1 MAVIRKNTEI
11 PGPRALSVLSRQHA
25 AVPRGVASA
34 TRVVA
39 ASAQGAVVVD
49 VDGNR
54 LIDFAGGIG
63 TLNVGHSHPRVVAAI
78 QQQADRLIHMCFAV
92 APYDPYIA
100 LAERLAR
107 LTPGSFPKKTLFAN
121 SGAEAVENAVKIARH
136 ATKRTGILCFED
148 AFHGRTM
155 TALALTSKVHPYKSG
170 MGPFDTEVVRVPY
183 AYCYR
188 CAYNLS
194 YPECALACVDAI
206 ETHFARYA
214 DAQSIAAVI
223 VEPVLGEGGF
233 VVPPRD
239 FLNRLGDVCRRHG
252 ILTIADEVQTGIGR
266 TGKMFA
272 CEHSGFV
279 PDMLLTAKSLA
290 GGLPLA
296 AVVGRAEIMDSPG
309 PGGLGGTFGGNPL
322 ALAAA
327 EAVLDLVER
336 DGLLERA
343 DAIGKRMET
352 RARSWASLFP
362 IVGDVR
368 RLGAMVGIELVRD
381 RQTREPAK
389 NEASEII
396 AASTREGVILIPAGT
411 YGNVIRFLP
420 PLVISDAELDE
431 GLDAVE
437 RCLGKVSET
446 TSAARSSSV
455 ATT

>member
-1 MAVIRKNTEI
+1 MTVIRKNTDI
-11 PGPRALSVLSRQHA
+11 PGQRALSVLTRQRA
-25 AVPRGVASA
+25 AIPRGIANA

-39 ASAQGAVVVD
+39 DSAHGAVVVD
-49 VDGNR
+49 MDGNR
-54 LIDFAGGIG
+54 LIDFAAGIG
-63 TLNVGHSHPRVVAAI
+63 TVNVGHSHPRVVAAI
-78 QQQADRLIHMCFAV
+78 REQADRLVHMCFAV
-92 APYDPYIA
+92 GPYDAYVT

-107 LTPGSFPKKTLFAN
+107 LTPGNFPKKTLFAN
-121 SGAEAVENAVKIARH
+121 SGAEAVENAVKIVRH

-148 AFHGRTM
+148 AFHGRTL

-170 MGPFDTEVVRVPY
+170 MGPFETGIVRVPY

-188 CAYNLS
+188 CAYNLT
-194 YPECALACVDAI
+194 YPDCGIACVEAI

-214 DAQSIAAVI
+214 EAQSVAAVI

-239 FLNRLGDVCRRHG
+239 FLNRLGAICRRHG
-252 ILTIADEVQTGIGR
+252 ILTIADEIQTGIGR
-266 TGKMFA
+266 TGRMFA
-272 CEHSGFV
+272 CEHSDFV
-279 PDMLLTAKSLA
+279 PDILLTAKSLG

-296 AVVGRAEIMDSPG
+296 AVVGRADIMDSPE
-309 PGGLGGTFGGNPL
+309 PGGLGGTFGGNPV

-327 EAVLDLVER
+327 QAVLDVIER
-336 DGLLERA
+336 EDLLQRA
-343 DAIGKRMET
+343 EVLGQRMEAQ
-352 RARSWASLFP
+352 ARRWATLFP

-389 NEASEII
+389 KETSEVV
-396 AASTREGVILIPAGT
+396 ACGAREGVILIPAGT
-411 YGNVIRFLP
+411 YGNIIRFLP

-437 RCLGKVSET
+437 RALALVSET
-446 TSAARSSSV
+446 TTAARSSSV